1 MRHRV
6 NIVVAMLSM
15 AAGAWQG
22 TPAQTEQPRSL
33 ADLPPR
39 AEAFPSLTHYE
50 CQRKGQPPGTFVLSN
65 SGVYA
70 RSPASVRREDRVS
83 RAASAAVE
91 HLNVGS
97 SAGVSRMP
105 AGTASR
111 RSRMRLTTAASVTGA
126 CE

>member
-1 MRHRV
+1 VRQRV

-22 TPAQTEQPRSL
+22 TQPQTEQPRSV
-33 ADLPPR
+33 ADLAR
-39 AEAFPSLTHYE
+39 RTEASPSLTRYE
-50 CQRKGQPPGTFVLSN
+50 CQQKGQPPATFVLSN
-65 SGVYA
+65 SGIHG
-70 RSPASVRREDRVS
+70 RSPVSMRRQDRVS

-111 RSRMRLTTAASVTGA
+111 RSRMRPTTAASVTGA